1 MAKGFAIITHTL
13 KSEQFFIS
21 LYTYTCTHTRTHA
34 RTHARTHTHA
44 HTHTHTQVNEQD
56 MTNATHAEAVAALK
70 NVTDICLIVVS
81 REVLVV
87 MPDDDGES
95 EDWGLG
101 EMI

>member
-1 MAKGFAIITHTL
+1 
-13 KSEQFFIS
+13 
-21 LYTYTCTHTRTHA
+21 
-34 RTHARTHTHA
+34 
-44 HTHTHTQVNEQD
+44 

-95 EDWGLG
+95 KDWGLG

>member
-1 MAKGFAIITHTL
+1 MANGFAITHTL

-21 LYTYTCTHTRTHA
+21 LYTHTHTRTHA
-34 RTHARTHTHA
+34 
-44 HTHTHTQVNEQD
+44 HTHTQVNEQD

-95 EDWGLG
+95 QDWGLG
-101 EMI
+101 R

>member
-1 MAKGFAIITHTL
+1 MYTHT
-13 KSEQFFIS
+13 
-21 LYTYTCTHTRTHA
+21 YTRTHTRTHA
-34 RTHARTHTHA
+34 RMHTHSC
-44 HTHTHTQVNEQD
+44 THTQVNEQD

>member
-1 MAKGFAIITHTL
+1 MHTH
-13 KSEQFFIS
+13 S
-21 LYTYTCTHTRTHA
+21 C
-34 RTHARTHTHA
+34 THTHA
-44 HTHTHTQVNEQD
+44 HTHTQVNEQD

-95 EDWGLG
+95 KDWGLG